1 MSVLRILN
9 DEGII
14 IIKIE
19 EIYAVGCIFNI
30 ESIDCGILLFMKG
43 TYFDKV
49 RRHSTY
55 KERRLYHSISDNQ

>member
-30 ESIDCGILLFMKG
+30 ESIDCGILLLMKG

-55 KERRLYHSISDNQ
+55 RAETISLYI